1 MDALAR
7 TVIDGNRYMTLGTSE
22 ADHRPR
28 LSPVYFTHAGYRTFY
43 WVSSPDARHSG
54 NIAARPEVAIV
65 IYDSTVEIGQGRAV
79 YIDAVASS
87 SPTRICRGAA
97 PTRSPGSTRALWP
110 SGPTSSAA
118 PPHCVSTTPTRPDSR
133 FTCRAATRATPPG
146 STSGAAWTRSRDPD
160 RARSPHAGPAAFD
173 AVTTTVA

>member
-1 MDALAR
+1 
-7 TVIDGNRYMTLGTSE
+7 MTLGTSE

-79 YIDAVASS
+79 YIDAVASLVADEDLPRRCADAFPGVDPGAVAFRPDELS
-87 SPTRICRGAA
+87 GAA
-97 PTRSPGSTRALWP
+97 PLRLYHA
-110 SGPTSSAA
+110 
-118 PPHCVSTTPTRPDSR
+118 D
-133 FTCRAATRATPPG
+133 ATRFEVHLPG
-146 STSGAAWTRSRDPD
+146 RDP
-160 RARSPHAGPAAFD
+160 RNAAGIDVRRGVDP
-173 AVTTTVA
+173 VEGS